1 MAELIEFLPL
11 TRDGRVSAR
20 EADFTAIDVKTTGL
34 RTGRVVE
41 LGVVR
46 VRADGTVR
54 GELAT
59 LVSPGYPLPPGPHR
73 IDGEELAG
81 APSFGDVLGPLLDLC
96 RGAVVVAHDL
106 PLTSGFLAAEIARLG
121 GRLPVLPGVSTM
133 RAAQEVVRLPNYR
146 LGTIARALG
155 VGDYP
160 PYLASASAGVCAR
173 VMTTL
178 IGAHGL
184 GFTAP
189 PRFPELPRFAPGGR
203 ILRRPDGDV
212 VENGW
217 MSGVVDRIVAGP
229 SDPTVACAYLDLL
242 AESVGDQHLSSEE
255 VWALAGL
262 AADAGMTEPDVR
274 RIHESFVAALRSVVE
289 ADGVVTAAEHGE
301 LRQVAAALDV
311 PEIVDGLRPTGP
323 GRVTR
328 VLVLGTTAAADRLR
342 ARVLAEGVQLAK
354 KLTASVTHLA
364 YDDGVPTGE
373 PRLARAV
380 ELGAEVVAVRE
391 AEAALGFET
400 GDSAAARGSEG
411 APVWPVVEPTEV
423 ARWAGSVDSARA
435 EGLGRLE
442 ELSLR
447 DSARAEDSGWAGNSA
462 RLDEWARQRDSAGL
476 EEWVRSEEAARLQER
491 MRSEESMRPEGRAR
505 QRESARSQ
513 ELTRQRE
520 STGPQE
526 STGSQEPVRQ
536 EEKRQFAPVAVPAQ
550 RVEPNPDD
558 VAGSVVPRS
567 APRRAAP
574 HPVDAPTD
582 GLAVAP
588 RQGSARV
595 GGRVMMG
602 IGLVLMFVTVIAMF
616 GGAGVGAGVFF
627 AVIGVGLLVGG
638 WLVGEKGAAAGRS

>member
-73 IDGEELAG
+73 INGDELAG

-106 PLTSGFLAAEIARLG
+106 PSTSGFLAAEIARLG

-146 LGTIARALG
+146 LGTIVRALG
-155 VGDYP
+155 IGDYP

-173 VMTTL
+173 VVTAL

-189 PRFPELPRFAPGGR
+189 PRFPELPRFARGGR
-203 ILRRPDGDV
+203 IVRRPDVDV
-212 VENGW
+212 ETGW
-217 MSGVVDRIVAGP
+217 MSGVVDRVVAGP
-229 SDPTVACAYLDLL
+229 SDPTVAQAYLDLL
-242 AESVGDQHLSSEE
+242 AESVGDQHLSGEE

-274 RIHESFVAALRSVVE
+274 RIHESFVAALRSVVA

-311 PEIVDGLRPTGP
+311 PEVVAGLRPTASGS
-323 GRVTR
+323 VTR

-342 ARVLAEGVQLAK
+342 ARVLDEGVQLAK

-364 YDDGVPTGE
+364 YDDRVSPGE

-380 ELGAEVVAVRE
+380 ELGAEVVAVE
-391 AEAALGFET
+391 KATVALGFET
-400 GDSAAARGSEG
+400 
-411 APVWPVVEPTEV
+411 
-423 ARWAGSVDSARA
+423 
-435 EGLGRLE
+435 
-442 ELSLR
+442 
-447 DSARAEDSGWAGNSA
+447 
-462 RLDEWARQRDSAGL
+462 
-476 EEWVRSEEAARLQER
+476 
-491 MRSEESMRPEGRAR
+491 
-505 QRESARSQ
+505 RES
-513 ELTRQRE
+513 
-520 STGPQE
+520 
-526 STGSQEPVRQ
+526 V
-536 EEKRQFAPVAVPAQ
+536 
-550 RVEPNPDD
+550 
-558 VAGSVVPRS
+558 
-567 APRRAAP
+567 
-574 HPVDAPTD
+574 
-582 GLAVAP
+582 
-588 RQGSARV
+588 
-595 GGRVMMG
+595 
-602 IGLVLMFVTVIAMF
+602 
-616 GGAGVGAGVFF
+616 
-627 AVIGVGLLVGG
+627 
-638 WLVGEKGAAAGRS
+638 